1 MANSLSD
8 FSRRMAVRAGH
19 ISGDTTRLVRR
30 TALAVDAI
38 LVSETP
44 VDTGRAKS
52 NWLVSLNTSLRQT
65 TEPYAPGRD
74 GNTAA
79 ANEQAA
85 MDQAEAVISHY
96 TAGVNMSIHIT
107 NNLPYIGELNNG
119 SSHQAPAGFVEDGIA
134 EAVRVINSSRIIR
147 P

>member
-1 MANSLSD
+1 MASLNE
-8 FSRRMAVRAGH
+8 FSRRMVVRAGR
-19 ISGDTTRLVRR
+19 ISGNTTRLVRR
-30 TALAVDAI
+30 TALAVDAV

-52 NWLVSLNTSLRQT
+52 NWLVSLNTSLR
-65 TEPYAPGRD
+65 ESAEAYVPGHD
-74 GNTAA
+74 GQTAA

-85 MDQAEAVISHY
+85 LDQAEAVISHY
-96 TAGVNMSIHIT
+96 TSGLGMSIHIT

-134 EAVRVINSSRIIR
+134 EAVRVINSSRIID